1 MGDRVSI
8 DTDLLDGL
16 ADSISNKFDEAVP
29 LTITEMTGVVND
41 ILVRTGSNVTVSGA
55 TVSVPSGLYKANVSK
70 TVASGTEGV
79 PTASK
84 GTVSNHSISV
94 TPSVTNSAGYI
105 SGSTKTGTVVTVTA
119 SELASG
125 NKAITSNGTDIDVVG
140 YSTVSVDVGP
150 LVNNQTKT
158 ATPSEAQKVITY
170 DSGYTGLEQVTISAI
185 SSTYIGSGITRRSSS
200 DMTFGFYGGSM
211 PYIGAPAGYYASDS
225 MKMIARGTEGTPVAT
240 KGTVS
245 DHSIDITPSV
255 TNGDGYILGSTKT
268 GTAVTVTASELASGT
283 KSITSNGTNIDV
295 VGYSTVDVA
304 VPAQVINNQ
313 NKTVTP
319 TTSVLTVT
327 ADTGYTGLGTVTV
340 NAIANG
346 TLGTPIWTRFPDS
359 ITSPTALRIRVQA
372 TELRGFIPGY
382 FDSFDVYTDLA
393 YETKTVTPSTSQQ
406 TVSPTS
412 TSKYMN
418 QVIVEPIPSQYI
430 VPTGT
435 FTITQDGTYDISGY
449 ASVVVSVT
457 PVQTY
462 LATIAIVNSAGYS
475 FVEYDETQYN
485 GDGDT
490 FAFTPGE
497 TLSISSYPDAG
508 QIRIATIHVNEEQ
521 VAIAQNTG
529 SPATYEYTLPSS
541 NISVV
546 ITSRQLNT
554 NIYQSD
560 VAITEIE
567 GE

>member
-1 MGDRVSI
+1 MSRVSV

-16 ADSISNKFDEAVP
+16 ADSISNKFDESVP

-55 TVSVPSGLYKANVSK
+55 TISVQSGLYKANVSK
-70 TVASGTEGV
+70 TVASGTEGI

-105 SGSTKTGTVVTVTA
+105 SGSTKTGTAVTVTA

-125 NKAITSNGTDIDVVG
+125 NKAITNNGTNIDVIG

-185 SSTYIGSGITRRSSS
+185 SSTYVGSGITRRSSS

-225 MKMIARGTEGTPVAT
+225 MKMIPRGTEGTPVAT

-245 DHSIDITPSV
+245 NHSIDITPSV
-255 TNGDGYILGSTKT
+255 TNSDGYIIGSTKT
-268 GTAVTVTASELASGT
+268 GTAVTVTAAELASGT
-283 KSITSNGTNIDV
+283 KSITSNGTGIDV

-304 VPAQVINNQ
+304 VPAQAINNQ

-319 TTSVLTVT
+319 TTSAQIVT
-327 ADTGYTGLGTVTV
+327 ADTGYTGLGIVAV
-340 NAIANG
+340 KAIASG
-346 TLGTPIWTRFPDS
+346 TLGTPTWTRLPNS
-359 ITSPTALRIRVQA
+359 ITSPTALRIRAQA
-372 TELRGFIPGY
+372 TELGGFVPGY
-382 FDSFDVYTDLA
+382 FDSFDVYTELA

-406 TVSPTS
+406 TVSPTN

-435 FTITQDGTYDISGY
+435 FTITQNGTYNVSSY
-449 ASVVVSVT
+449 ASVVINVT

-462 LATIAIVNSAGYS
+462 LATITVTNSAGNS
-475 FVEYDETQYN
+475 FVEYDGTQYN

-490 FAFTPGE
+490 FDFIPGE
-497 TLSISSYPDAG
+497 TLFMSSYPNVG
-508 QIRIATIHVNEEQ
+508 QVRVARVYVNGEQ

-529 SPATYEYTLPSS
+529 SPVTYEYILPSTNMSIEMNIQQVNVSYYIS
-541 NISVV
+541 NVSV
-546 ITSRQLNT
+546 
-554 NIYQSD
+554 
-560 VAITEIE
+560 TET
-567 GE
+567 GG